1 MKNRVAGTF
10 RSLRSF
16 NFRLWTAGAL
26 VSNVGT
32 WMQRVAQDWLVLTQ
46 LTHHDA
52 SALGIVVSLQFA
64 PQLLL
69 LPWTGSAADRLNQRK
84 LLILTQAAMGVLALI
99 LGVLTIAGVIQLWHV
114 YVLAFLSGSAA
125 ALDAPVRQTF
135 VAEMVGDADLSNAVA
150 LNSTSFN
157 AAQMIGPAVAG
168 LLIASVGIGWAFLL
182 NGLSFAA
189 VLISMSFFRLT
200 ELHKSARA
208 HPITSGFLE
217 GLRYVWKR
225 PDLKAILIMLF
236 LIGTFG
242 LNFPIFIATMA
253 VNVFHSDARAF
264 GLLSSIMAV
273 GTVSGALFAASRQ
286 KQSLASLM
294 AGAGV
299 FGLGCTLAA
308 LAPGYWWFAATL
320 IIIGAAALTFANG
333 TNSIMQLSTEP
344 AMRGRVMAL
353 RVAIAFGGT
362 PIGAPIVG
370 WVANHF
376 GPRWSLVIGAV
387 AGFAAALVAVLVLAR
402 RKNTPRRVISPV
414 KSASI
419 QPNPLSIPAR
429 RVRLL
434 AAGHHRGLAAVFAG
448 AVDLLPEA
456 HKVVDSGD
464 GGDQHRK
471 VDGGNG
477 DPPDRY
483 DEHAN
488 LPLIPAMGQNG

>member
-1 MKNRVAGTF
+1 MKNPLTGTF

-16 NFRLWTAGAL
+16 NFRLWTAGSL

-52 SALGIVVSLQFA
+52 SALGIVMGLQFA
-64 PQLLL
+64 PQLLF

-84 LLILTQAAMGVLALI
+84 LLMLTQATMGVLALV
-99 LGVLTIAGVIQLWHV
+99 LGVLTIAGVVRLWHV
-114 YVLAFLSGSAA
+114 YVFAFLSGSAA

-135 VAEMVGDADLSNAVA
+135 VAEMVGDADLPNAVA

-168 LLIASVGIGWAFLL
+168 LLIARVGIGWAFLL

-189 VLISMSFFRLT
+189 VLISMSFFRLP
-200 ELHKSARA
+200 ELRTSARA
-208 HPITSGFLE
+208 HRTTSGFLE
-217 GLRYVWKR
+217 GLRYVWRK
-225 PDLKAILIMLF
+225 PDLRAILIMLF

-242 LNFPIFIATMA
+242 LNFPIFISTMA
-253 VNVFHSDARAF
+253 VNVFHSDARGF

-273 GTVSGALFAASRQ
+273 GTLSGSLFAAGRH
-286 KQSLASLM
+286 KPSLASLLV
-294 AGAGV
+294 GAGI

-308 LAPGYWWFAATL
+308 LAPGYWWFGAAL
-320 IIIGAAALTFANG
+320 MVIGAAGLIFTNG

-353 RVAIAFGGT
+353 RVGIALGGT

-376 GPRWSLVIGAV
+376 GPRWALGVGAG
-387 AGFAAALVAVLVLAR
+387 AGFTAALVAAYVLAR
-402 RKNTPRRVISPV
+402 RKV
-414 KSASI
+414 
-419 QPNPLSIPAR
+419 
-429 RVRLL
+429 
-434 AAGHHRGLAAVFAG
+434 GRGM
-448 AVDLLPEA
+448 
-456 HKVVDSGD
+456 SSS
-464 GGDQHRK
+464 
-471 VDGGNG
+471 
-477 DPPDRY
+477 
-483 DEHAN
+483 
-488 LPLIPAMGQNG
+488 

>member
-1 MKNRVAGTF
+1 MMDQVAGTF

-16 NFRLWTAGAL
+16 NFRLWTAGSL

-46 LTHHDA
+46 LTHRDA
-52 SALGIVVSLQFA
+52 SALGIVMGLQFA

-69 LPWTGSAADRLNQRK
+69 LPWSGLAADRLNQRK
-84 LLILTQAAMGVLALI
+84 LLMLTQATMGVLALI
-99 LGVLTIAGVIQLWHV
+99 LGVLTIAGVIQLWQV

-135 VAEMVGDADLSNAVA
+135 VAEMVGDADLTNAVA

-189 VLISMSFFRLT
+189 VLISMSFFRLS
-200 ELHKSARA
+200 ELHGSARA
-208 HPITSGFLE
+208 HRTASGFLE
-217 GLRYVWKR
+217 GLRYVWRR
-225 PDLKAILIMLF
+225 PDLRAILIMLF

-242 LNFPIFIATMA
+242 LNFPIFISTMA

-264 GLLSSIMAV
+264 GLLSSMMAV

-286 KQSLASLM
+286 RQSLASLM

-320 IIIGAAALTFANG
+320 MIIGAAGLTFSNG

-353 RVAIAFGGT
+353 RVAIALGGT

-376 GPRWSLVIGAV
+376 GPRWALGIGAA
-387 AGFAAALVAVLVLAR
+387 AGFTAALVAVYVLAS
-402 RKNTPRRVISPV
+402 RKE
-414 KSASI
+414 
-419 QPNPLSIPAR
+419 PLVA
-429 RVRLL
+429 
-434 AAGHHRGLAAVFAG
+434 
-448 AVDLLPEA
+448 
-456 HKVVDSGD
+456 
-464 GGDQHRK
+464 Q
-471 VDGGNG
+471 
-477 DPPDRY
+477 
-483 DEHAN
+483 
-488 LPLIPAMGQNG
+488 